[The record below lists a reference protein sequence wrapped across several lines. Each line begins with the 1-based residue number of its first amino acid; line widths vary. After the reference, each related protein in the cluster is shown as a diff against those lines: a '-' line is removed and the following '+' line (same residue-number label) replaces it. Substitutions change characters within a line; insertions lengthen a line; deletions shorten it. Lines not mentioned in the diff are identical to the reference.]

1 MRDSTS
7 GTRAAI
13 ARDDAAADAAL
24 RAAVDALLLA
34 DVQPSADALASFAD
48 PRRTADALAYAA
60 NILRRVLM
68 YSPPLRLLRDP
79 HVSPTTLPG
88 RVASAFAATT
98 QTELRRMREPFDLN
112 DLRAIAKGKPRAAS
126 ARLALAALGE
136 IDWRIASRVERAA
149 WLLGALCRLARGD
162 AP

>member
-13 ARDDAAADAAL
+13 ARDDAAAGAAL
-24 RAAVDALLLA
+24 RAEVDTLLSP
-34 DVQPSADALASFAD
+34 DVRPSADALASFAD

-60 NILRRVLM
+60 NILRRALP

-79 HVSPTTLPG
+79 HVRPTTLPG
-88 RVASAFAATT
+88 RVASAFAATP
-98 QTELRRMREPFDLN
+98 QTELQRMREPFDLN
-112 DLRAIAKGKPRAAS
+112 DLRAIAKGGPRAAG

-136 IDWRIASRVERAA
+136 IGWHDASRAERAA
-149 WLLGALCRLARGD
+149 WLLGALCRMERGE